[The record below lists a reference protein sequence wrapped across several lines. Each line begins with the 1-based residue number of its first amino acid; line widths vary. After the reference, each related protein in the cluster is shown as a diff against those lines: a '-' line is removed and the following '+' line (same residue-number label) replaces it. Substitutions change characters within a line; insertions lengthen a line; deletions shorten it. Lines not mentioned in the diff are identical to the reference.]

1 MNTSIQPIFTEQ
13 ILILSVETCN
23 LIFFKHSVPSA
34 DKMIKLVLR
43 DLNQHHKITLSK
55 SKVPCYL
62 VKSNDYV
69 KNLNIK
75 RLFNKRKASIHIS
88 MIVNSCTA

>member
-1 MNTSIQPIFTEQ
+1 MQLNFLQTFCS
-13 ILILSVETCN
+13 
-23 LIFFKHSVPSA
+23 SA

-75 RLFNKRKASIHIS
+75 RLFNKRKAPIHIS